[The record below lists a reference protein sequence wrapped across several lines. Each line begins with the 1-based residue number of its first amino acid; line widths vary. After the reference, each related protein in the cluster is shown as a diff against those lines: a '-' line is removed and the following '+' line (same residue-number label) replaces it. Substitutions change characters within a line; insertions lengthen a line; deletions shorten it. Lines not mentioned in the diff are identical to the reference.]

1 MASACAVERR
11 VAGAAGK
18 QRKPMQQQQQQQEF
32 RRISGRS
39 FANSCKTAQAAAQL
53 DERVE
58 RDGASPAKETAARPQ
73 KRVTHLCN
81 EASTGM

>member
-1 MASACAVERR
+1 
-11 VAGAAGK
+11 
-18 QRKPMQQQQQQQEF
+18 MQQQQQQQEF